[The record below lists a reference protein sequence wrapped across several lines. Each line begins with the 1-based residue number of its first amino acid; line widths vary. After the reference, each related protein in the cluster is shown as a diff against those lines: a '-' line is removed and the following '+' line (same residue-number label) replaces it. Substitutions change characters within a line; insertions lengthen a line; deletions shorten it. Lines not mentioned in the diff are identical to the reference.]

1 MEGLLY
7 TSIDSQE
14 YEETTSLDNETG
26 GIPECKL
33 ITFHPVSKILLI
45 GLVLLLSVL
54 GIFGNVLVVIVVARR
69 PKMRTVINWFIC
81 NLSLTDLLYCT
92 IGIPVTVTSLFAQN
106 WPLGIIFCGIAQM
119 ITSCLVLVSSL
130 TLTAIA
136 VDRFCLVV
144 YPFLKPVN
152 RNRCFAIIVVIW
164 IFCIGLTLPA
174 ALTANIRDISHLVFY
189 DRHICVSSMQ
199 EKVATRY
206 FTAIFTIQF
215 CYPMILVTIAHV
227 SIAWKLKTNVKP
239 GVRRKD
245 TEQRENSR
253 RQRMNR
259 MLSAV
264 VIVFA
269 SCWLPLNLYEIL
281 FEYRIISPQ
290 DLCITPFV
298 LFLPSVCSTFL
309 NPLLYA
315 WLNDN
320 FRKEFYKLLPFLT
333 VLGESS
339 FKTSA
344 GPTGSHASGAFSNFK
359 RPRTTL
365 GSYLQPTTAEST
377 VLKTTPKPQRKG
389 FEDTKIW
396 IVMDRK

>member
-1 MEGLLY
+1 MY
-7 TSIDSQE
+7 TFTQNFNSIE
-14 YEETTSLDNETG
+14 ATTSTSNASF
-26 GIPECKL
+26 PECKL
-33 ITFHPVSKILLI
+33 VLLHPVSKVFLI
-45 GLVLLLSVL
+45 GLVLLLSLL
-54 GIFGNVLVVIVVARR
+54 GIFGNVLVIIVVARR
-69 PKMRTVINWFIC
+69 PKMRTVINWFIS

-92 IGIPVTVTSLFAQN
+92 IGIPVTVTSLFARR
-106 WPLGIIFCGIAQM
+106 WPLGIILCGIAQM

-164 IFCIGLTLPA
+164 IFCIGLTLPSA
-174 ALTANIRDISHLVFY
+174 FFAYIHDLTPYVHF
-189 DRHICVSSMQ
+189 DRHVCVSKMTGDLST
-199 EKVATRY
+199 KY
-206 FTAIFTIQF
+206 FTAVFTIQF

-227 SIAWKLKTNVKP
+227 SIAWKLKTNAKP

-253 RQRMNR
+253 RRRMNR

-269 SCWLPLNLYEIL
+269 VCWLPLNLYEI
-281 FEYRIISPQ
+281 FYEYGIIDPSE
-290 DLCITPFV
+290 LCVVPFV
-298 LFLPSVCSTFL
+298 LFIPSVCSTFL

-320 FRKEFYKLLPFLT
+320 FRKEFFKLLPFLT

-377 VLKTTPKPQRKG
+377 VLKSTPKPQRKG
-389 FEDTKIW
+389 FEDTKI
-396 IVMDRK
+396 

>member
-14 YEETTSLDNETG
+14 YEETTSLGNETG

-33 ITFHPVSKILLI
+33 ITFHPQHAREGSYEIFHRYIYNPILLPDDSSDHCAREHRLEVKDQRQAWCQTE
-45 GLVLLLSVL
+45 GHRTERKLSSSKDEPD
-54 GIFGNVLVVIVVARR
+54 VV
-69 PKMRTVINWFIC
+69 
-81 NLSLTDLLYCT
+81 
-92 IGIPVTVTSLFAQN
+92 G
-106 WPLGIIFCGIAQM
+106 
-119 ITSCLVLVSSL
+119 
-130 TLTAIA
+130 
-136 VDRFCLVV
+136 
-144 YPFLKPVN
+144 
-152 RNRCFAIIVVIW
+152 
-164 IFCIGLTLPA
+164 
-174 ALTANIRDISHLVFY
+174 
-189 DRHICVSSMQ
+189 
-199 EKVATRY
+199 
-206 FTAIFTIQF
+206 
-215 CYPMILVTIAHV
+215 
-227 SIAWKLKTNVKP
+227 
-239 GVRRKD
+239 
-245 TEQRENSR
+245 
-253 RQRMNR
+253 
-259 MLSAV
+259 V

-290 DLCITPFV
+290 ELCITPFV

-389 FEDTKIW
+389 FEDTKI
-396 IVMDRK
+396 

>member
-1 MEGLLY
+1 MEDL
-7 TSIDSQE
+7 
-14 YEETTSLDNETG
+14 TTQVDTIFEFTTMSGNTTL
-26 GIPECKL
+26 PECNL
-33 ITFHPVSKILLI
+33 IWFHPLVKTLLI
-45 GLVLLLSVL
+45 GIVALLAIL
-54 GIFGNVLVVIVVARR
+54 GIFGNVLVIIVVARR
-69 PKMRTVINWFIC
+69 PKMRTVINWFIT

-92 IGIPVTVTSLFAQN
+92 VGIPVTVTSLFAKN
-106 WPLGIIFCGIAQM
+106 WPLGLVFCGVAQM

-152 RNRCFAIIVVIW
+152 RNRCFAIIIVIW
-164 IFCIGLTLPA
+164 IFCVGLTLPMSIYA
-174 ALTANIRDISHLVFY
+174 KVEDITEIVQY
-189 DRHICVSSMQ
+189 ERIVCIGGMNETVSI
-199 EKVATRY
+199 KY

-227 SIAWKLKTNVKP
+227 SIAWKLKRNVKP

-245 TEQRENSR
+245 TEQRENTR

-269 SCWLPLNLYEIL
+269 SCWLPLNLYDM
-281 FEYRIISPQ
+281 FYDYRIINPTEI
-290 DLCITPFV
+290 CVVPFII
-298 LFLPSVCSTFL
+298 FLPSVCSTFL

-333 VLGESS
+333 ILGEASYKS
-339 FKTSA
+339 SA
-344 GPTGSHASGAFSNFK
+344 GPTGSHASGAFSNLK

-377 VLKTTPKPQRKG
+377 VLKTTPRPQRKG
-389 FEDTKIW
+389 VEDTKI
-396 IVMDRK
+396 